1 VIPGGAIREYTYEG
15 GQSGGTIRAVDR
27 SHIRIAE
34 DGTEYAVLT
43 SGRDTD

>member
-1 VIPGGAIREYTYEG
+1 MIPGGAIREYTYED
-15 GQSGGTIRAVDR
+15 GQSGETIHAVDR

-43 SGRDTD
+43 SERDTD